1 MKTSILMLFL
11 VTLTACGHPQ
21 DDSAPAGEPLTDS
34 VTTIMPPPNTTS
46 SQTQYTHP
54 PYEGVTTLEE
64 RIADAD
70 LIALAHMAS
79 VVAAVEEIAFD
90 ETREYIGALKV
101 TFNIDEVLK
110 SPSGS
115 SPTQVVAMVGSRR
128 GFKTRAEAQTIAN
141 KMLNERDTQWDSR
154 SAIIFL
160 ATSSLEYPA
169 TLSDALY
176 YMSFIDYTYG
186 FEDNYSLASKRS
198 RLWLPEANTGSG
210 VGGQS
215 SERRFLTGIPQQQA
229 AGAQG
234 ASVTSESPSISLTD
248 LNTKITRIKNEL
260 NANTSLG
267 YQLCISEKYQRER
280 LEAVRASEGRTYDK
294 ERTFNEEI
302 GSGLPAGTAVLDDTW
317 NFVYG
322 PDGWESKSQFIGADA
337 ELFTIGAT
345 KDTVPRTGKITN
357 SFRAVKGTF
366 DYEWRI
372 KPLETIRPLPKGT
385 YQLTW
390 KYRRGEYILCDPNYV
405 RNHTVVVTVTPPNG
419 TLHEAFFDPVT
430 DGTTVA
436 ADSTNGKLEPRGF
449 TDANSASA
457 SLQRIEWASGTVKV
471 KVSPHTGLSGQ
482 VMDFI
487 ELDGSVSLSLD
498 VDDATVDAANNTL
511 SWNVAEQPWHGGDK
525 LMLRIH
531 KALPAPEGVTVSL
544 SGGTFTISWSAVT
557 GAADYR
563 AQYRTG
569 GSEAEWKDLAVTT
582 GTSQTF
588 SPEGGV
594 ACGATYEFRVQG
606 RGDGTTYSAAWG
618 KLSESASHTTE
629 ACNRA
634 PVFGSATYSFTVAEN
649 AAAWQSVGTV
659 SATDPDEGDYVT
671 YHITAGNGAGRFE
684 ISSGKNGGLILV
696 WAALDYETT
705 SSYTLTVEARDGKAG
720 GTSSATVEIS
730 VTDVAE

>member
-21 DDSAPAGEPLTDS
+21 DVSGPVGEPLTDS

-54 PYEGVTTLEE
+54 PYEGITTLEE

-70 LIALAHMAS
+70 LIALARMTS

-101 TFNIDEVLK
+101 TFSIDEVLK

-128 GFKTRAEAQTIAN
+128 GFKTRAEAQTVAN
-141 KMLNERDTQWDSR
+141 KMLNERDTQWDNR

-160 ATSSLEYPA
+160 ATSSLEYPG

-215 SERRFLTGIPQQQA
+215 SERRFLTGVPQQQA

-337 ELFTIGAT
+337 ELFIIGAT
-345 KDTVPRTGKITN
+345 KDTVPRIGKITN

-372 KPLETIRPLPKGT
+372 KALETVRPLPKGT

-405 RNHTVVVTVTPPNG
+405 RNHTVVVTVTAPSG
-419 TLHEAFFDPVT
+419 VLHEAFFDPVT
-430 DGTTVA
+430 VGAAIA
-436 ADSTNGKLEPRGF
+436 ADATNGVLKPITF
-449 TDANSASA
+449 TDGNSVSA
-457 SLQRIEWASGTVKV
+457 TLQRIAWEAPSAGSGQVGAVKL
-471 KVSPHTGLSGQ
+471 KLSPHTGLANH
-482 VMDFI
+482 VLDFI
-487 ELDGSVSLSLD
+487 ALDGTVSVSLAAD
-498 VDDATVDAANNTL
+498 EATVDAANNTL
-511 SWNVAEQPWHGGDK
+511 SWPVSSQPWKNGDL
-525 LMLRIH
+525 LMLRIR
-531 KALPAPEGVTVSL
+531 AVPATPTPTPVPRYSCN
-544 SGGTFTISWSAVT
+544 II
-557 GAADYR
+557 
-563 AQYRTG
+563 
-569 GSEAEWKDLAVTT
+569 DLAEVSGDTAIPNAL
-582 GTSQTF
+582 GSGDCYD
-588 SPEGGV
+588 GGYTDFY
-594 ACGATYEFRVQG
+594 A
-606 RGDGTTYSAAWG
+606 
-618 KLSESASHTTE
+618 
-629 ACNRA
+629 
-634 PVFGSATYSFTVAEN
+634 FTLK
-649 AAAWQSVGTV
+649 AAAQVRIDFES
-659 SATDPDEGDYVT
+659 SDFDT
-671 YHITAGNGAGRFE
+671 YLKLR
-684 ISSGKNGGLILV
+684 SGKSKTGDILAEHDDVNYHGGDTDSRIDRRLNAGTYTIE
-696 WAALDYETT
+696 ATTFDLDT
-705 SSYTLTVEARDGKAG
+705 SGDYTLTL
-720 GTSSATVEIS
+720 S
-730 VTDVAE
+730 VK